1 MDARPETEQTHCA
14 ADLARRKREIVCMIC
29 GKGGFRTLTCHL
41 GASHQR
47 KPCACRKHFGITGGQ
62 ALSAR
67 SYSESRRQTALERG
81 SATTLPRRERSGR
94 RTSRRERKPLTPKP
108 GLRPM
113 VKRKR
118 IPRRIKVLIP
128 KRVGPPASAL
138 SSDTINSTNQLIN

>member
-67 SYSESRRQTALERG
+67 SYSESKRQTAQEHGLGDNLAKAREVKMANFEARKE
-81 SATTLPRRERSGR
+81 ATHAKTRA
-94 RTSRRERKPLTPKP
+94 
-108 GLRPM
+108 
-113 VKRKR
+113 
-118 IPRRIKVLIP
+118 
-128 KRVGPPASAL
+128 PANGKTEKNTAE
-138 SSDTINSTNQLIN
+138 N